1 LVVTG
6 CRMLIRLRQAQ
17 IFRDLA
23 ATSLLDQEA
32 VIRCWHMSLVRMFGL
47 EQVFGGLGIR
57 RERGLVM
64 LLVEQL

>member
-1 LVVTG
+1 
-6 CRMLIRLRQAQ
+6 MLIRLRQAQ

-32 VIRCWHMSLVRMFGL
+32 VIRCWYMSPVRMFGL
-47 EQVFGGLGIR
+47 EQVFGGLGTIR
-57 RERGLVM
+57 RESGLVM